1 MVSLVEAVED
11 VVDAAED
18 ITEAEDEVVR
28 REIKT
33 IKKAP
38 TRTLLPDNHVNH
50 VSNVS
55 NVSNVNLVSHVSHV
69 SPASNEKI
77 VSQETTKLE
86 TTHMGVIDA
95 AAITMTDRIDKVIKS
110 MRARTKTKLLL
121 TAVKVDE
128 DTTTSKEFNRERVKN
143 REFSQDMIKTNQE
156 VEEAT
161 VEAKEISIHPLK
173 KATQTKRKMPTE
185 MTKTIRTTTEITKTA
200 ITTSN
205 VVVEDVDI
213 EETTEDTT
221 TTTTVEEMPT
231 QEEAEVTEVA
241 NLTRPLTPCD
251 HDL

>member
-1 MVSLVEAVED
+1 MVSLVEVVED

-18 ITEAEDEVVR
+18 ITEAEDEVVH

-33 IKKAP
+33 IKKVP
-38 TRTLLPDNHVNH
+38 TRMLLPDNNVNH
-50 VSNVS
+50 VSS
-55 NVSNVNLVSHVSHV
+55 VNLVSHV

-95 AAITMTDRIDKVIKS
+95 AATTMKDRIDKVIKS
-110 MRARTKTKLLL
+110 MKDRTIIKLLL

-143 REFSQDMIKTNQE
+143 REFSQNMIKTDQE

-161 VEAKEISIHPLK
+161 VEAKGISIHQLK

-200 ITTSN
+200 ITTPN
-205 VVVEDVDI
+205 VLVEDVDI

-221 TTTTVEEMPT
+221 TTTTVEAIPT
-231 QEEAEVTEVA
+231 QEAEVTEVA
-241 NLTRPLTPCD
+241 NLTKPLTACD

>member
-1 MVSLVEAVED
+1 MVSLVEVVED

-38 TRTLLPDNHVNH
+38 TRTLLPDNNVNH
-50 VSNVS
+50 VSS
-55 NVSNVNLVSHVSHV
+55 VSNVNLVSHVSHV

-110 MRARTKTKLLL
+110 MKARTITKLLL

-143 REFSQDMIKTNQE
+143 REFSQNMIKTDQE

-161 VEAKEISIHPLK
+161 VEAKEISIHQLK

-200 ITTSN
+200 ITTPN
-205 VVVEDVDI
+205 VLVEDVDI

-221 TTTTVEEMPT
+221 TVEEILT
-231 QEEAEVTEVA
+231 QEAEVTELA
-241 NLTRPLTPCD
+241 NLTKPLTACD